1 MTQTQAQTATQRVT
15 PIMIGRAVDRV
26 DGLAKTTGAAP
37 FSTDYP
43 LPGLAYAAL
52 TYSTIACGRILA
64 IDTRTAAALPGVL
77 AVITHLNAPAMKPPP
92 RQSMLNLVSLAP
104 GTSVN
109 YLNTDE
115 VLFNGQPVALVVAE
129 SIEAAAEGAALIDV
143 RYQACPAAVDF
154 AVEQA
159 NAVPQKNTMAQ
170 VGSATKGDAEAA
182 LAAAPVSVDAIYTT
196 PQHQHNAIEPHAATA
211 RWDGD
216 RLTVY
221 DGTQNIDWTRRHLA
235 QRFDVPAGGVRV
247 ISRFTGG
254 AFGGKTMVWAGTVLT
269 ALAARV
275 VQRPVR
281 MMLTRE
287 GVYRTVGG
295 RTPTI
300 QRVALGAGRDGH
312 LTSLIH
318 ASIAQVGRTGGGPE
332 QVTSVSRDMYAAPN
346 MAIQQSNVTMDAVPN
361 TVMRA
366 PGEAT
371 GTFALESAM
380 DELAVA
386 LGMDPIELRMLNEPL
401 AGPLQGRAFAH
412 RHLREAYA
420 VGAEAFGWPH
430 RTPGPGSMREG
441 RHLVGMGVASAWH
454 PSWQFQ
460 ANVTVSMSAAGKVVV
475 RCGFHEMG
483 MGGATAQA
491 QITADLLGVPFDAV
505 TVSYG
510 DSELPLGPGA
520 GGSGQTASVAA
531 SLLTACG
538 KLKQRL
544 LSLAKDSRTSPLR
557 GHRLPDL
564 QARDGGLFVGGTTTG
579 ETYPAIL
586 ARTGRQTVQEAVGS
600 GSRVGSL
607 LGQARFTA
615 KFLRDKRHWIKA
627 ACGAQFCE
635 VRVDADTGEI
645 RISRWLGV
653 FDVGTVINAKTAASQ
668 LRGGIV
674 MGIGMALSE
683 RTLVDPRTGRIANPS
698 LSEYYIPVH
707 ADIPRIDVRYLNH
720 PDPTMPLGLTG
731 VGEVGITGTAAAVAN
746 AIYHATGKRVRDLP
760 ITLDKLL

>member
-1 MTQTQAQTATQRVT
+1 MTQAQAQPATERVT
-15 PIMIGRAVDRV
+15 QVMIGRAVDRV
-26 DGLAKTTGAAP
+26 DGPAKATGAAP

-43 LPGLAYAAL
+43 LTGLAYAAL
-52 TYSTIACGRILA
+52 THATITRGRILA
-64 IDTRTAAALPGVL
+64 IDTSAAAALPGVL

-92 RQSMLNLVSLAP
+92 RPSMLNLASLAP

-115 VLFNGQPVALVVAE
+115 VYFNGQPVALVVAE
-129 SIEAAAEGAALIDV
+129 SIEAAAEGAALVDV
-143 RYQACPAAVDF
+143 RYQASPAAVDF
-154 AVEQA
+154 AAEQP
-159 NAVPQKNTMAQ
+159 NAVPQKNNMAQ
-170 VGSATKGDAEAA
+170 VGTASKGDAEAA
-182 LAAAPVSVDAIYTT
+182 LAAAPVTVDVTYTT
-196 PQHQHNAIEPHAATA
+196 PQHQHNAIEPHATTA
-211 RWDGD
+211 QWDGD

-221 DGTQNIDWTRRHLA
+221 DGVQNIDWARRHLA
-235 QRFDVPAGGVRV
+235 QRFGVPVGGVRV

-300 QRVALGAGRDGH
+300 QRVALGTGRDGH

-318 ASIAQVGRTGGGPE
+318 TSIAQVGRAGGGPE
-332 QVTSVSRDMYAAPN
+332 QVTSVSQDMYAVPN
-346 MAIQQSNVTMDAVPN
+346 MAIRQSNVTLDAVPN

-371 GTFALESAM
+371 GTFALESAV

-401 AGPLQGRAFAH
+401 AGPLQGKPFAH

-420 VGAEAFGWPH
+420 AGAGEFGWPD
-430 RTPGPGSMREG
+430 RTPQPGSMRDG

-460 ANVTVSMSAAGKVVV
+460 ANVTVSMSAAGDVLV

-483 MGGATAQA
+483 MGGATAHA

-505 TVSYG
+505 TVEYG

-538 KLKQRL
+538 KLKERL
-544 LSLAKDSRTSPLR
+544 LLLAQSSKASPLR
-557 GHRLPDL
+557 GRRLADL
-564 QARDGGLFVGGTTTG
+564 QARDGGLFTGDSSTG
-579 ETYPAIL
+579 EAYPAIL
-586 ARTGRQTVQEAVGS
+586 ARAGRRTVEAAAGS
-600 GSRVGSL
+600 GSRIGSL
-607 LGQARFTA
+607 VGQARFMT
-615 KFLRDKRHWIKA
+615 KFLSDKRHWIKA

-645 RISRWLGV
+645 RVSRWLGV

-668 LRGGIV
+668 LRGGII

-683 RTLVDPRTGRIANPS
+683 QTLVDPRTGRIANPS
-698 LSEYYIPVH
+698 LSEYHIPVH

-720 PDPTMPLGLTG
+720 PDPTMPLGLVG
-731 VGEVGITGTAAAVAN
+731 VGEVGITGAAAAVAN

>member
-1 MTQTQAQTATQRVT
+1 MTQAQAQTATQRVT

-154 AVEQA
+154 TVEQA

-182 LAAAPVSVDAIYTT
+182 LAAAPVLVDAIYTT

-275 VQRPVR
+275 VQRPVA

-386 LGMDPIELRMLNEPL
+386 LLQPGTVERVRMAQTDGMTAPEPL
-401 AGPLQGRAFAH
+401 AAIPQ
-412 RHLREAYA
+412 
-420 VGAEAFGWPH
+420 
-430 RTPGPGSMREG
+430 
-441 RHLVGMGVASAWH
+441 
-454 PSWQFQ
+454 QF
-460 ANVTVSMSAAGKVVV
+460 
-475 RCGFHEMG
+475 
-483 MGGATAQA
+483 
-491 QITADLLGVPFDAV
+491 
-505 TVSYG
+505 
-510 DSELPLGPGA
+510 
-520 GGSGQTASVAA
+520 
-531 SLLTACG
+531 
-538 KLKQRL
+538 
-544 LSLAKDSRTSPLR
+544 PLR
-557 GHRLPDL
+557 FALG
-564 QARDGGLFVGGTTTG
+564 
-579 ETYPAIL
+579 Y
-586 ARTGRQTVQEAVGS
+586 EA
-600 GSRVGSL
+600 
-607 LGQARFTA
+607 
-615 KFLRDKRHWIKA
+615 
-627 ACGAQFCE
+627 
-635 VRVDADTGEI
+635 
-645 RISRWLGV
+645 
-653 FDVGTVINAKTAASQ
+653 
-668 LRGGIV
+668 
-674 MGIGMALSE
+674 
-683 RTLVDPRTGRIANPS
+683 PRTGSPLLGDSCFGHAGLGGRLAFADPATGAGVGYTCWLPWTAAPARRAPALSCAVISFTSETRIRKEGHASPAYPDQS
-698 LSEYYIPVH
+698 TFPPELRQVLAQVPQHAAFDMLSHSGGHRAAVPAAGTGPVH
-707 ADIPRIDVRYLNH
+707 LP
-720 PDPTMPLGLTG
+720 
-731 VGEVGITGTAAAVAN
+731 GTAGAHPGN
-746 AIYHATGKRVRDLP
+746 LSS
-760 ITLDKLL
+760 